1 MNHNRLVYS
10 ILALLFLS
18 FNVFSQTGNS
28 KFEKLNEKQLQ
39 EINKRT
45 KSAVKDAHLLPYKR
59 TIKID
64 SAFINKENKILN
76 IYFSKNLS
84 YLRFREDWLS
94 NLNKVIKN
102 AQKRK
107 IRKKYTINSFIDTL
121 PLFEYIPDFY
131 RKTAA
136 VDSTR
141 FEMRKNK
148 TRAHIKNTDFPFKI
162 SKGLQNKHIS
172 VWGGHGY
179 YYSKKYK
186 SWMWQRANVFTIV
199 EDMENV
205 SFVVPYIIPMLENA
219 GANVYYPKERDS
231 NKDEYIIDI
240 DNSKDKINTTE
251 NVKEIKGGFLL
262 KEFYT
267 DYENPFVLGKHLE
280 MQSSALSNFKDS
292 IVYNF
297 KVRKAGKYAVYIS
310 YNKGNNVSDVNYCV
324 YHSGGKTNFIVNQKM
339 GYSTWVYL
347 GTFKFNEEN
356 SKITVFNSSKE
367 KGIISSDAV
376 KIGGG
381 YTRISREGQI
391 SPKPAY
397 MNGARY
403 YLQYAG
409 MPDSAVYS
417 LSKYTSDYKD
427 DYRSRGEWVNYL
439 LGDVYC
445 HNRDSSLQGLNIP
458 LDLSLSF
465 HTDAGITRNDSV
477 IGTLLIHSTKGLK
490 DERFFPD
497 GRSRFASRDLSDIV
511 ETEILKTIRNKYNS
525 NWSSREIWDKKYSEA
540 TYPNVPSIL
549 LEILSHQNF
558 EDEKYSH
565 NPNFK
570 FDVSR
575 AIYKGVLKFIAYYNK
590 TDYVVTPLPVKNFSV
605 RYKNNKLILNWDTT
619 EDKEDITA
627 VPDAYIVYTKID
639 NGGFNNGILVKKNE
653 FILDKTEK
661 GKIYSFKVKAVNK
674 GGVSFDSEILSA
686 YINEFEDNPILIIN
700 AFDKV
705 SSPDYIDTDS
715 LSGFSYWNKSAV
727 ASGTEYSFTGFQY
740 NFNKYDDWT
749 SDFFPGH
756 GACHSD
762 YEGISV
768 AGNTFDYP
776 YKHGKQFAN
785 LKLSFISASAGAF
798 EKNPGNF
805 LNYNKLD
812 LIYGKQSVS
821 VFNKKIK
828 IKDFSAFSQ
837 NMRNALDEWLTEDKT
852 ILISGAFIADDVF
865 ISNKSDS
872 IRKNWVQD
880 KLQYSIHSN
889 WACQTGEIT
898 GKNQLLISKKPSEQI
913 FELRSVDALKPLN
926 GAKII
931 YRYKENNFPAAV
943 IGKKNKYTVLSFGF
957 PLESVIKN
965 QAKLFKEI
973 SELLKWAK

>member
-1 MNHNRLVYS
+1 MNYNKLTFS
-10 ILALLFLS
+10 ILTIIFLS
-18 FNVFSQTGNS
+18 LNSFAQNTDS
-28 KFEKLNEKQLQ
+28 KFYKLNEKQFK
-39 EINKRT
+39 EISVRT
-45 KSAVKDAHLLPYKR
+45 ESAIKKAHLLPYKR
-59 TIKID
+59 SAKID
-64 SAFINKENKILN
+64 SIIINKENKILN
-76 IYFSKNLS
+76 IYFSKSFS
-84 YLRFREDWLS
+84 YLRFREDWL
-94 NLNKVIKN
+94 NDLNTVIRN

-107 IRKKYTINSFIDTL
+107 IRKKYTLNSFIDTL
-121 PLFEYIPDFY
+121 PLYEYIPDYY
-131 RKTAA
+131 RKKTA

-148 TRAHIKNTDFPFKI
+148 NLAHVKNTDFPFEI

-179 YYSKKYK
+179 YYSKEYNT
-186 SWMWQRANVFTIV
+186 WMWQRSNVFTIV

-205 SFVVPYIIPMLENA
+205 SYVVPYIIPMLENA

-240 DNSKDKINTTE
+240 DNSRDKVNTTK
-251 NVKEIKGGFLL
+251 NVQEVNGGFLL
-262 KEFYT
+262 KKYYT
-267 DYENPFVLGKHLE
+267 DHENPFVLGKHLE
-280 MQSSALSNFKDS
+280 MQSSALSSSEDS

-297 KVRKAGKYAVYIS
+297 KVLKAGKYAVYIS
-310 YNKGNNVSDVNYCV
+310 YNKGNNVSDVNYCI
-324 YHSGGKTNFIVNQKM
+324 YHAGGKTNFIVNQKM

-347 GTFKFNEEN
+347 GTFKFNNEN
-356 SKITVFNSSKE
+356 SKITVFNTSKE
-367 KGIISSDAV
+367 KGVISSDAI

-381 YTRISREGQI
+381 YTRISREGLL

-465 HTDAGITRNDSV
+465 HTDAGITKNDSV

-490 DERFFPD
+490 DERIFPD
-497 GRSRFASRDLSDIV
+497 GRSRFASRDLCDIV
-511 ETEILKTIRNKYNS
+511 ETEILKTIRSKYKS
-525 NWSSREIWDKKYSEA
+525 DWSSREIWDKKYSEA

-605 RYKNNKLILNWDTT
+605 SYQNKKLVLNWERT
-619 EDKEDITA
+619 EDKQESTA
-627 VPDAYIVYTKID
+627 VPDGYIVYTKINDGGFD
-639 NGGFNNGILVKKNE
+639 NGIFVKTNE
-653 FILDKTEK
+653 FIFDKTEK

-686 YINEFEDNPILIIN
+686 YINKFEDNPILIVN
-700 AFDKV
+700 AFDKI
-705 SSPDYIDTDS
+705 SSPDYIDTES

-740 NFNKYDDWT
+740 NFNKNDDWS

-762 YEGISV
+762 YEGTTV
-768 AGNTFDYP
+768 VGNTFDYP
-776 YKHGKQFAN
+776 YRHGKQFAN
-785 LKLSFISASAGAF
+785 LNLSFISASAGAF
-798 EKNPGNF
+798 EKNPDEF
-805 LNYNKLD
+805 INYDKLD
-812 LIYGKQSVS
+812 LIYGKQSS
-821 VFNKKIK
+821 SMFNKQIK
-828 IKDFSAFSQ
+828 LKDFGVFTQ
-837 NMRNALDEWLTEDKT
+837 NMRKALDKWLSKDKT
-852 ILISGAFIADDVF
+852 ILISGAFIAEDVF
-865 ISNKSDS
+865 LENRNDTICK
-872 IRKNWVQD
+872 KWVQD
-880 KLQYSIHSN
+880 KLQYSAYST
-889 WACQTGEIT
+889 WASQTGEIT
-898 GKNQLLISKKPSEQI
+898 GKNQLLISKKPSDRI

-926 GAKII
+926 GAEII

-943 IGKKNKYTVLSFGF
+943 IGNKNNYTVLSFGF

-965 QAKLFKEI
+965 QDKLFEEI
-973 SELLKWAK
+973 SVLLKWIE